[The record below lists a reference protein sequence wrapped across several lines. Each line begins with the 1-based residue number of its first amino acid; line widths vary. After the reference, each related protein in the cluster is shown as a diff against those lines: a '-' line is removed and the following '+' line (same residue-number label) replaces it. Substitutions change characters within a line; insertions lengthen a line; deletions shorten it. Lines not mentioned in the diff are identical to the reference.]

1 MINFHRAEGELVC
14 EKVPVI
20 SLIKEFGTPVY
31 VYSKASIINNLE
43 LFLGAFGSIDSLVCF
58 SAKSNSNLSILNLMA
73 QKGVGADIVSGGELF
88 CALKAGI
95 DPKKIVFSGV
105 GKTADELRY
114 ALKTGIRMFNI
125 ESEPELMQLA
135 EIAESMGTIAPIALR
150 VNPDIDAHTHTY
162 TTTAKKENKF
172 GLPLK
177 NAIAVYKKA
186 SCLPFINPIG
196 IDVHL
201 GSPILSLEPYK
212 KALDIL
218 SGLVAELRSLNI
230 AIHTLDMGGGFGIV
244 YKDEKPFTPIQFEN
258 LIVPYLTEMKCSL
271 IVEPGRFIV
280 GNSGVLL
287 TKIIYVKQTGEK
299 VFYICDAGMSDLIRP
314 PLYEA
319 YHEIVPVSLPD
330 ASTMI
335 TADVVG
341 PICESSDFLAK
352 NRSIERLEQNAHL
365 AIKSAG
371 AYGFSMAS
379 QYNSRPRACEIL
391 VDGASYHCI
400 RNRETYDDLVRHQ
413 VENW

>member
-1 MINFHRAEGELVC
+1 
-14 EKVPVI
+14 
-20 SLIKEFGTPVY
+20 
-31 VYSKASIINNLE
+31 
-43 LFLGAFGSIDSLVCF
+43 
-58 SAKSNSNLSILNLMA
+58 
-73 QKGVGADIVSGGELF
+73 
-88 CALKAGI
+88 
-95 DPKKIVFSGV
+95 
-105 GKTADELRY
+105 
-114 ALKTGIRMFNI
+114 
-125 ESEPELMQLA
+125 MQLA

-258 LIVPYLTEMKCSL
+258 LIVPYLTEMKCGL

-287 TKIIYVKQTGEK
+287 TKIIYIKQTGEK

-314 PLYEA
+314 RFTKLIMKSY
-319 YHEIVPVSLPD
+319 
-330 ASTMI
+330 
-335 TADVVG
+335 
-341 PICESSDFLAK
+341 
-352 NRSIERLEQNAHL
+352 RSAFPTPQ
-365 AIKSAG
+365 
-371 AYGFSMAS
+371 
-379 QYNSRPRACEIL
+379 Q
-391 VDGASYHCI
+391 
-400 RNRETYDDLVRHQ
+400 
-413 VENW
+413 